1 MALDN
6 LRLEMI
12 SRTFGIAFICAFMF
26 WSAHAHAG
34 GGFLGIDHRWN
45 SDDSGIW
52 NRNVQHAVLYS
63 SVGVVVIGAV
73 WEGGETR
80 LGKTYWQSL
89 DSTAIGS
96 ASAEALKHIFTRARP
111 TQGNDPDAWFQGG
124 SHYSFPSGEVTTVA
138 AVITPFV
145 FEYHEDYPAVYA
157 LELLPLYDGIARM
170 KSQAH
175 WQTDVL
181 AGWALGTLTGW
192 YAHSR
197 DNPLILSVLPHGFM
211 VGIKKS
217 F

>member
-1 MALDN
+1 MSSKHKLKSLLCIAL
-6 LRLEMI
+6 LAF
-12 SRTFGIAFICAFMF
+12 SSQTF
-26 WSAHAHAG
+26 AG
-34 GGFLGIDHRWN
+34 GGFLGIDHRLN
-45 SDDSGIW
+45 SDATGIY
-52 NRNVQHAVLYS
+52 NRDVKNFVLYS
-63 SVGVVVIGAV
+63 LVSGVVIGAV

-80 LGKTYWQSL
+80 LGKTYWQSI
-89 DSTAIGS
+89 DSTALGA

-111 TQGNDPDAWFQGG
+111 SQGNDPNAWFQGG

-145 FEYHEDYPAVYA
+145 LEYRHDYPAVYA

-181 AGWALGTLTGW
+181 FGWALGTLTGY

-197 DNPLILSVLPHGFM
+197 DTPLIISIMPHGFM